1 MRFEHI
7 QSSNIQWNVHHVLVL
22 WTHGFVSEWQV
33 LYIIIHY
40 EIPVYPTLLPAISKH
55 RLNDDHLKVS
65 SWRSSHWA
73 HISGSPT
80 HPGRK
85 RIPGYPRIPG
95 SSQSSHFW
103 WWKRRNHTITTGFR
117 GDVVKIFPAKH
128 RFHRFLFS
136 KLRSFSNHM
145 LPVKS
150 PVDRLHIMSE
160 QYVICF
166 K

>member
-1 MRFEHI
+1 
-7 QSSNIQWNVHHVLVL
+7 
-22 WTHGFVSEWQV
+22 
-33 LYIIIHY
+33 
-40 EIPVYPTLLPAISKH
+40 
-55 RLNDDHLKVS
+55 
-65 SWRSSHWA
+65 
-73 HISGSPT
+73 
-80 HPGRK
+80 
-85 RIPGYPRIPG
+85 
-95 SSQSSHFW
+95 
-103 WWKRRNHTITTGFR
+103 
-117 GDVVKIFPAKH
+117 VKIFPAKH

>member
-1 MRFEHI
+1 MF
-7 QSSNIQWNVHHVLVL
+7 WY
-22 WTHGFVSEWQV
+22 SELMGLSQNGRYYTL
-33 LYIIIHY
+33 LYIMKYRYTPHY
-40 EIPVYPTLLPAISKH
+40 CRPYQSIVKRWPSKGVLMTFFSLSTH
-55 RLNDDHLKVS
+55 FWLSDA
-65 SWRSSHWA
+65 SWA
-73 HISGSPT
+73 
-80 HPGRK
+80 K

-103 WWKRRNHTITTGFR
+103 WWKRRNHTITRGFR